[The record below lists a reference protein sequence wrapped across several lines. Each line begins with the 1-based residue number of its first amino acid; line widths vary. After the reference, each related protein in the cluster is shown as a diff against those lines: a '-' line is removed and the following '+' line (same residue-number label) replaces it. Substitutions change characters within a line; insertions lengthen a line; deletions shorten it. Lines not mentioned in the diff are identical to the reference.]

1 MNNSMIF
8 GYLNR
13 AEYLEALAYEQ
24 GLDFVYTFKIEQEHR
39 LM

>member
-13 AEYLEALAYEQ
+13 AYYLEALAYEQ
-24 GLDFVYTFKIEQEHR
+24 GLDFACTLRIEQKHR
-39 LM
+39 LS